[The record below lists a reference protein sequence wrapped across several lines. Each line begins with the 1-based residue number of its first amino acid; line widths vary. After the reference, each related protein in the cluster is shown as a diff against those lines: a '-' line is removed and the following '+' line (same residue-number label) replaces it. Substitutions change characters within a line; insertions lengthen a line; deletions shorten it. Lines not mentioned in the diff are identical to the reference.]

1 VEQTN
6 DQGRYT
12 LVEKI
17 IVEKVTHRDKL
28 LAEQELLLRERQ
40 TMIDTIRDREGQLT
54 ESRLDSAPIKS
65 LDSSKFILQIPVIT
79 ENYKITP

>member
-28 LAEQELLLRERQ
+28 LAEQELLLGERQ
-40 TMIDTIRDREGQLT
+40 TMIDKIRDREGQLA
-54 ESRLDSAPIKS
+54 ESRLGTAPIKRF
-65 LDSSKFILQIPVIT
+65 DSAKFILQIPVIT
-79 ENYKITP
+79 ENYKTTP